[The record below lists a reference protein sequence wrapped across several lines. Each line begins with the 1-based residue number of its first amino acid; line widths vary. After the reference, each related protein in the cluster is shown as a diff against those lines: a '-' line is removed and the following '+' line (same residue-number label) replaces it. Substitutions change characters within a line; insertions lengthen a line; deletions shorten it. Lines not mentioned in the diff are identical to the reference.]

1 MKRGG
6 FVYIL
11 GSISGVLYI
20 GVTNDLERRLSEHK
34 SGSVEGFTKKY
45 RVNRLLWYER
55 YERIE
60 DAIGREKQMK
70 NWRRDK
76 KQQLIER
83 ENPDYEDISLEWY
96 EAASP
101 AAHRDVG

>member
-34 SGSVEGFTKKY
+34 SGSVDGFTKKY

-55 YERIE
+55 YDRIE

-76 KQQLIER
+76 KARLIER
-83 ENPDYEDISLEWY
+83 DNPDYADISQEWY
-96 EAASP
+96 ESA
-101 AAHRDVG
+101 GNE

>member
-1 MKRGG
+1 MEKGG

-34 SGSVEGFTKKY
+34 SGLFEGFTKKY
-45 RVNRLLWYER
+45 RVNQLLWYER
-55 YERIE
+55 YDRIE

-70 NWRRDK
+70 NWRRDT

-83 ENPDYEDISLEWY
+83 ENPDYEDMSREWY

-101 AAHRDVG
+101 DPVRIVG

>member
-1 MKRGG
+1 MEKGG
-6 FVYIL
+6 FVYML
-11 GSISGVLYI
+11 GSRSGVLYI
-20 GVTNDLERRLSEHK
+20 GVTNNLERRLSEHK
-34 SGSVEGFTKKY
+34 AAQVKGFTKKY

-60 DAIGREKQMK
+60 DAIAREKQMK

-83 ENPDYEDISLEWY
+83 ENPDYEDISREWY

-101 AAHRDVG
+101 VAHRDVG